1 MTAAKDGH
9 GTGILAGLA
18 AASLMLARRWLLDGP
33 TDCQRHPNI
42 DPLAPAEF

>member
-18 AASLMLARRWLLDGP
+18 AASLMLTRRWLLDGP
-33 TDCQRHPNI
+33 TDRGASGT
-42 DPLAPAEF
+42 LARLAWPS

>member
-33 TDCQRHPNI
+33 MDRGASGT
-42 DPLAPAEF
+42 LARLA